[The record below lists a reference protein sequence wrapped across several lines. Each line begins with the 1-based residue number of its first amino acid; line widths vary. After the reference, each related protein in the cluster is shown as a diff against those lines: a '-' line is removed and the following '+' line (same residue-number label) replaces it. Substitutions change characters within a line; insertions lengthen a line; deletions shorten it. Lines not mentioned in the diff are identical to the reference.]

1 VLLRVILFRLGQGV
15 LVIIGVTL
23 IVFLATFLTGDPA
36 ALMLGEGATVEQVEA
51 FRHQMG
57 FDRPL
62 AVQYLSFL
70 TRAARGDFGM
80 SLHYRQPNVRLVLER
95 LPATLE
101 LSALGLLIGFILAV
115 PAGILAAVKR
125 NTWFDTLIMG
135 FSLLGQATPV
145 FWLGIMLI
153 LVFAVGLGWFP
164 ASGRGGFAHLVL
176 PALNLSVFPLAY
188 TVRLLRSTMVEVLGE
203 DYVKTARAKGLKEFV
218 VVNKHALR
226 NALSPVVTMVGIQ
239 IATFMGGA
247 IIIETIFAW
256 PGVGRLVIQAIL
268 TKDFPLVQTTVAFW
282 AFVFVVVNLLVDIAY
297 HILDPRVKFR

>member
-1 VLLRVILFRLGQGV
+1 MLLRVILFRLGQGV

>member
-1 VLLRVILFRLGQGV
+1 VLLKAILFRLGQGI
-15 LVIIGVTL
+15 LVVVGVTL
-23 IVFLATFLTGDPA
+23 VVFLATFLTGDPA

-70 TRAARGDFGM
+70 GRAIRGDFGM
-80 SLHYRQPNVRLVLER
+80 SLHYKQSNIKLVLER

-101 LSALGLLIGFILAV
+101 LSALGLLIGFTVAI

-125 NTWFDTLIMG
+125 NSWFDTLIMG
-135 FSLLGQATPV
+135 FALLGQATPV

-164 ASGRGGFAHLVL
+164 ASGRGGFAHLIL

-203 DYVKTARAKGLKEFV
+203 DYVKTARAKGLRETR

-282 AFVFVVVNLLVDIAY
+282 ALIFVVVNLLVDITY

>member
-1 VLLRVILFRLGQGV
+1 M
-15 LVIIGVTL
+15 LVIIGVTFV
-23 IVFLATFLTGDPA
+23 VFLATFLTGDPA
-36 ALMLGEGATVEQVEA
+36 ALMLGEGATTEQVEA

-62 AVQYLSFL
+62 VVQYLSFL
-70 TRAARGDFGM
+70 TRAARGDFGL
-80 SLHYRQPNVRLVLER
+80 SLHYKQPNVKLVLER

-101 LSALGLLIGFILAV
+101 LSALGLLIGFALAV

-125 NTWFDTLIMG
+125 NSWFDTLIMAVA
-135 FSLLGQATPV
+135 LVGQATPV

-164 ASGRGGFAHLVL
+164 ASGRGSFAHLVL

-203 DYVKTARAKGLKEFV
+203 DYIKTARAKGLKEAL

-256 PGVGRLVIQAIL
+256 PGVGRLVVQAIL

-282 AFVFVVVNLLVDIAY
+282 AVVFVVVNLLVDIAY

>member
-1 VLLRVILFRLGQGV
+1 MLLRVILFRLGQGV

-101 LSALGLLIGFILAV
+101 LSALGLLIGFIFAV

>member
-1 VLLRVILFRLGQGV
+1 MLLKAILFRLGQGI
-15 LVIIGVTL
+15 LVVVGVTL
-23 IVFLATFLTGDPA
+23 VVFLATFLTGDPA

-70 TRAARGDFGM
+70 GRAIRGDFGM
-80 SLHYRQPNVRLVLER
+80 SLHYKQSNIKLVLER

-101 LSALGLLIGFILAV
+101 LSALGLLIGFTVAI

-125 NTWFDTLIMG
+125 NSWFDTLIMG
-135 FSLLGQATPV
+135 FALLGQATPV

-164 ASGRGGFAHLVL
+164 ASGRGGFAHLIL

-203 DYVKTARAKGLKEFV
+203 DYVKTARAKGLRETR

-282 AFVFVVVNLLVDIAY
+282 ALIFVVVNLLVDITY

>member
-1 VLLRVILFRLGQGV
+1 VLFRVIVYRLGQGV
-15 LVIIGVTL
+15 LVIIGVTFV
-23 IVFLATFLTGDPA
+23 VFLATFLTGDPA
-36 ALMLGEGATVEQVEA
+36 ALMLGEGATTEQVEA

-62 AVQYLSFL
+62 VVQYLSFL
-70 TRAARGDFGM
+70 TRAARGDFGL
-80 SLHYRQPNVRLVLER
+80 SLHYKQPNVKLVLER

-101 LSALGLLIGFILAV
+101 LSALGLLIGFALAV

-125 NTWFDTLIMG
+125 NSWFDTLIMAVA
-135 FSLLGQATPV
+135 LVGQATPV

-164 ASGRGGFAHLVL
+164 ASGRGSFAHLVL

-203 DYVKTARAKGLKEFV
+203 DYIKTARAKGLKEAL

-256 PGVGRLVIQAIL
+256 PGVGRLVVQAIL

-282 AFVFVVVNLLVDIAY
+282 AVVFVVVNLLVDIAY

>member
-1 VLLRVILFRLGQGV
+1 MLLRVILFRLGQGV

-23 IVFLATFLTGDPA
+23 VVFLATFLTGDPA
-36 ALMLGEGATVEQVEA
+36 ALMLGEGATAEQVEA

-101 LSALGLLIGFILAV
+101 LSALGLLIGFALAV

-203 DYVKTARAKGLKEFV
+203 DYVKTARAKGLKEFL

>member
-23 IVFLATFLTGDPA
+23 VVFLATFLTGDPA
-36 ALMLGEGATVEQVEA
+36 ALMLGEGATAEQVEA

-101 LSALGLLIGFILAV
+101 LSALGLLIGFALAV

-203 DYVKTARAKGLKEFV
+203 DYVKTARAKGLKEFL

>member
-101 LSALGLLIGFILAV
+101 LSALGLLIGFIFAV

>member
-1 VLLRVILFRLGQGV
+1 MLVKAILFRLGQGV
-15 LVIIGVTL
+15 LVVVGVTL
-23 IVFLATFLTGDPA
+23 VVFLATFLTGDPA
-36 ALMLGEGATVEQVEA
+36 ALMLGEGATIEQVEA

-70 TRAARGDFGM
+70 GRALRGDFGM
-80 SLHYRQPNVRLVLER
+80 SLHYKQPNIKLVLER

-101 LSALGLLIGFILAV
+101 LSALGLLIGFSVAI
-115 PAGILAAVKR
+115 PAGIVAAVKR
-125 NTWFDTLIMG
+125 NSWFDTLIMG
-135 FSLLGQATPV
+135 FALLGQATPV

-164 ASGRGGFAHLVL
+164 ASGRGGFAHLIL

-203 DYVKTARAKGLKEFV
+203 DYIKTARAKGLREAL

-256 PGVGRLVIQAIL
+256 PGVGRLVIHAIL

-282 AFVFVVVNLLVDIAY
+282 ALIFVVVNLLVDVAY

>member
-1 VLLRVILFRLGQGV
+1 MLFRVIVYRLGQGV
-15 LVIIGVTL
+15 LVIIGVTFV
-23 IVFLATFLTGDPA
+23 VFLATFLTGDPA
-36 ALMLGEGATVEQVEA
+36 ALMLGEGATTEQVEA

-62 AVQYLSFL
+62 VVQYLSFL
-70 TRAARGDFGM
+70 TRAARGDFGL
-80 SLHYRQPNVRLVLER
+80 SLHYKQPNVKLVLER

-101 LSALGLLIGFILAV
+101 LSALGLLIGFALAV

-125 NTWFDTLIMG
+125 NSWFDTLIMAVA
-135 FSLLGQATPV
+135 LVGQATPV

-164 ASGRGGFAHLVL
+164 ASGRGSFAHLVL

-203 DYVKTARAKGLKEFV
+203 DYIKTARAKGLKEAL

-256 PGVGRLVIQAIL
+256 PGVGRLVVQAIL

-282 AFVFVVVNLLVDIAY
+282 AVVFVVVNLLVDIAY

>member
-1 VLLRVILFRLGQGV
+1 MLIKVILFRLLQGIF
-15 LVIIGVTL
+15 VIIGVTL

-36 ALMLGEGATVEQVEA
+36 GLMLGEGATNEQIQS
-51 FRHQMG
+51 FRQQMG

-62 AVQYLSFL
+62 VVQYFSFL
-70 TRAARGDFGM
+70 SKAVRGDFGM
-80 SLHYRQPNVRLVLER
+80 SLHYRQPNLKLVLER

-101 LSALGLLIGFILAV
+101 LSALALLIGFGLAL
-115 PAGILAAVKR
+115 PAGVLAAVKR

-135 FSLLGQATPV
+135 IALMGQATPV

-164 ASGRGGFAHLVL
+164 ASGRGTVRHLIL

-188 TVRLLRSTMVEVLGE
+188 TVRLLRSAMVETLGE
-203 DYVKTARAKGLKEFV
+203 DYIRTARAKGLMERI

-226 NALSPVVTMVGIQ
+226 NALSPVITMVGIQ

-282 AFVFVVVNLLVDIAY
+282 AFIFVAVNLMVDITY
-297 HILDPRVKFR
+297 HILDPRVKYR